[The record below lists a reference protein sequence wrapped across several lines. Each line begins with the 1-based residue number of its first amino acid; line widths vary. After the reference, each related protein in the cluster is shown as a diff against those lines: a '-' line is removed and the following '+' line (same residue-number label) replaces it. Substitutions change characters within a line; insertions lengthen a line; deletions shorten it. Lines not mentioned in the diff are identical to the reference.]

1 MADDNFLNDIAQHDQ
16 TLLMSA
22 ASVDDV
28 IEDAKVS
35 NYESSVRSFT
45 EWFFT
50 ILPAERRQEYGNILT
65 KTDKDHGYF
74 IINNKDKF
82 IQSLERTNNCCFYDY
97 CLWKRR
103 THYIQ
108 KKKLGVG
115 HFKHLSAAFPN
126 K

>member
-1 MADDNFLNDIAQHDQ
+1 MADDNFDIAQHDQ

-50 ILPAERRQEYGNILT
+50 ILPAERRQAYGNILT
-65 KTDKDHGYF
+65 KTNENHGYF
-74 IINNKDKF
+74 IINNKA
-82 IQSLERTNNCCFYDY
+82 
-97 CLWKRR
+97 
-103 THYIQ
+103 YI
-108 KKKLGVG
+108 K
-115 HFKHLSAAFPN
+115 SED
-126 K
+126 